1 MNQAGYIPDTN
12 FVLHDLEEEQ
22 KELLLRHHSEKLVIA
37 FGIIRTSLGTT
48 I

>member
-1 MNQAGYIPDTN
+1 MNQAIYIPDMN

-22 KELLLRHHSEKLVIA
+22 KELLLCHHSENLVIA
-37 FGIIRTSLGTT
+37 FGLIRKSLGKT